1 MRQPRILRVRSRSD
15 AAAIRQVVEALQ
27 GGSLV
32 IMPTDT
38 VYGLA
43 ADARLPGA
51 EEKLYEAKSRDRGK
65 PIPLLAGSVADVE
78 AFGAVLGQV
87 ERQLANEFWPGP
99 LTLVLAVGERTEGF
113 RIPDHPTALALLR
126 KCGGVLRVTSANVS
140 GEPPALSAA
149 DAVNVIGR
157 FAGVVL
163 DAGPSPGGTP
173 STVAQVV
180 DGGIKILR
188 EGVLSR
194 EQLEKACRSVR

>member
-1 MRQPRILRVRSRSD
+1 MRQPRILRVRSKSD
-15 AAAIRQVVEALQ
+15 ASAIRQAVEALQ

-65 PIPLLAGSVADVE
+65 PIPLLAASVADVE
-78 AFGAVLGQV
+78 AFGAVLGQT
-87 ERQLANEFWPGP
+87 ERQLAKAFWPGP
-99 LTLVLAVGERTEGF
+99 LTLVLAAGDRTEGF
-113 RIPDHPTALALLR
+113 RVPDHATALALLR
-126 KCGGVLRVTSANVS
+126 DCGGVLRVTSANVS
-140 GEPPALSAA
+140 GEPPALTAA
-149 DAVNVIGR
+149 DAVSVIGR
-157 FAGVVL
+157 FAEVAL
-163 DAGPSPGGTP
+163 DAGPSPGGAS

-188 EGVLSR
+188 EGILSR
-194 EQLEKACRSVR
+194 ERLEKACQSVR